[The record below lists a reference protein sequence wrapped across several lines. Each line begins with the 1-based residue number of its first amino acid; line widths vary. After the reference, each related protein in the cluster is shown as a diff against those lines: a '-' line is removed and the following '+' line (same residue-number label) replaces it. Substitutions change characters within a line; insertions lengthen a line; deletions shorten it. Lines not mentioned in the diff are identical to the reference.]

1 MEIVV
6 GKRAGFCYGV
16 NEAVTKAD
24 EVISKNKS
32 DKVYCLGELVHNKQ
46 VIKNLEKKG
55 LVFINCI
62 DELEDKFK
70 KIDVKENET
79 DSIERGK
86 ELNGNNMEVEQLE
99 KNKLNEN
106 DIRKNNEN
114 KEEKTRLIIRAHG
127 IEKSIYEEANKKNI
141 ELFDYT
147 CPNVLAIHKIVED
160 YVNKGYYI
168 IIIGGKKHPETIG
181 TVSFANGK
189 GFVIEK
195 EDEITETVD
204 LIINKLKSE
213 SANKVFI
220 CVQTTFNLEK
230 FNKYVQII
238 NEKINKTDKTIEIE
252 VRNTICD
259 ATKLRQEETEEISS
273 NVDYMIVIGGKNSSN
288 STKLYEISKNNCAN
302 TLFIETYKELED
314 KLEEIRKSN
323 RVGIMAGASTP
334 SQSIKEIID
343 LLNS

>member
-106 DIRKNNEN
+106 DMRKNNEN

-127 IEKSIYEEANKKNI
+127 IEKSI
-141 ELFDYT
+141 
-147 CPNVLAIHKIVED
+147 
-160 YVNKGYYI
+160 
-168 IIIGGKKHPETIG
+168 
-181 TVSFANGK
+181 
-189 GFVIEK
+189 
-195 EDEITETVD
+195 
-204 LIINKLKSE
+204 
-213 SANKVFI
+213 
-220 CVQTTFNLEK
+220 
-230 FNKYVQII
+230 
-238 NEKINKTDKTIEIE
+238 
-252 VRNTICD
+252 
-259 ATKLRQEETEEISS
+259 
-273 NVDYMIVIGGKNSSN
+273 
-288 STKLYEISKNNCAN
+288 
-302 TLFIETYKELED
+302 
-314 KLEEIRKSN
+314 
-323 RVGIMAGASTP
+323 
-334 SQSIKEIID
+334 
-343 LLNS
+343 